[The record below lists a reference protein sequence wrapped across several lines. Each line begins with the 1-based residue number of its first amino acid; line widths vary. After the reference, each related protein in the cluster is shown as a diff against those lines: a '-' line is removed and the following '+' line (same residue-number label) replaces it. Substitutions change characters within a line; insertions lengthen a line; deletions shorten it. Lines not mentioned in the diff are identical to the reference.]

1 VFPLQLPQKIIMS
14 KKRKNSNYKNYNQA
28 NRKREMPEVEI
39 RVGQENLY
47 KLATPMF
54 DKSMKNV
61 VSIGY
66 FADDGKIKKEEI
78 CVKDVLFDFK
88 ETSGSNIKLVF
99 ENKIILCCELE
110 RKIETILS
118 TVENPIFFVETYNG
132 NTYVNCFLVFPDTV
146 YWVADNVITV
156 EFSNSTVAVPRAGAR
171 IR

>member
-1 VFPLQLPQKIIMS
+1 MS
-14 KKRKNSNYKNYNQA
+14 KKRKNSNYKNYNQT

-39 RVGQENLY
+39 KVGQENLY

-66 FADDGKIKKEEI
+66 ITDDGKIKKEEI
-78 CVKDVLFDFK
+78 YVKDVLFDFK

-118 TVENPIFFVETYNG
+118 TVETPIFFIETYNG
-132 NTYVNCFLVFPDTV
+132 NTSVNLFLVFPDTV